1 MKGLLTTFTAVT
13 QAVTAPTSAGWR
25 WSALR
30 PGKPLKIGAHR
41 RWLAPGR
48 GLISVRSVVAT
59 RALFVGLDI
68 SVGGSDAAKEEDDE
82 EG

>member
-1 MKGLLTTFTAVT
+1 M
-13 QAVTAPTSAGWR
+13 
-25 WSALR
+25 
-30 PGKPLKIGAHR
+30 KIGAHR